1 MSLLWVM
8 VAGGLYAEVG
18 VITILL
24 LPFISSKTWNRLF
37 KSDFVTWLSS
47 HAAFYFNAAV
57 VILCITLF
65 EALRQV
71 KNHNEMYNEYKADP
85 TNYKAGTEALFLMK
99 LFRAQRNLYI
109 SGFALFLWFV
119 FNRLVRLIAD
129 HARVTAAGE
138 ASLAQAK
145 SASEAARRLINDT
158 TAQRPGEDKENSQEV
173 DTLRDEITTLKAD
186 LETELAAR
194 KSAENKLEAMKKQ
207 AEQTAKEYDR
217 VSAECQ
223 QLQKE
228 LAALAGE
235 DVSKKTD

>member
-1 MSLLWVM
+1 MSSLWVL
-8 VAGGLYAEVG
+8 VAGGLYAEIA

-24 LPFISSKTWNRLF
+24 LPFIPSRVWNRIF
-37 KSDFVTWLSS
+37 KSNFIAWLSS
-47 HAAFYFNAAV
+47 YASFYFNSCV
-57 VILCITLF
+57 VALCLTVL
-65 EALRQV
+65 EAWRQV
-71 KNHNEMYNEYKADP
+71 RNKSEMYHEYKSDP
-85 TNYKAGTEALFLMK
+85 SNFKAGTEALYLMK

-145 SASEAARRLINDT
+145 SASEAARRLMSDAA
-158 TAQRPGEDKENSQEV
+158 AQRSGDASKQDSSA
-173 DTLRDEITTLKAD
+173 LRTELDALKAK
-186 LETELAAR
+186 LETELTAR
-194 KSAENKLEAMKKQ
+194 KSAENKLEAMKRQ

-228 LAALAGE
+228 LTALTGE
-235 DVSKKTD
+235 GASKKKD